1 MDEWSI
7 WTRCP
12 AAANTTPTKPFKSE
26 VKWLTPSWKDHSKRS
41 RCFGLQK
48 SLDVFY
54 ASMPLIW
61 RFVAWAKLDSWRR
74 FSRVGPR
81 RNPRWKLSSGEATS
95 VALGNAQMGDC
106 HMPLGASRAVGRF
119 RKSIVLHFFA
129 FLNGRSRNN
138 NNNNMKNIHM
148 VTYRV
153 QSDAQV
159 GGSQAHQ
166 GGTTLKMLGRW
177 NVEFD
182 SPSFDKQISP
192 RNLDEALTIGDCHV
206 TCLMRCLVIDV
217 ISLGPVQMSN
227 ENHRASAI
235 CLVFSFD
242 LLKFECADTFS
253 RRQRCW
259 SLPWLLSWNMSP
271 RPQRFSAVQLC
282 DPQEFYTCRGWS
294 CRRPQ
299 GSFQQKS
306 IWNWNPRSEEGAK
319 LTMVENG
326 WIWQFFKLSQL
337 SHTCT

>member
-12 AAANTTPTKPFKSE
+12 AAANTTPTKPFKFE

-48 SLDVFY
+48 YLDVFY

-61 RFVAWAKLDSWRR
+61 RFVTWAKLDSWRR

-81 RNPRWKLSSGEATS
+81 RNPRWKLRSSGEATS

-106 HMPLGASRAVGRF
+106 HMPLGASSAVGRF

-159 GGSQAHQ
+159 GQVFTSRFPPEIS
-166 GGTTLKMLGRW
+166 TKPW
-177 NVEFD
+177 
-182 SPSFDKQISP
+182 PSGI
-192 RNLDEALTIGDCHV
+192 A
-206 TCLMRCLVIDV
+206 
-217 ISLGPVQMSN
+217 MS
-227 ENHRASAI
+227 RVSCVAWSSMSSA
-235 CLVFSFD
+235 
-242 LLKFECADTFS
+242 
-253 RRQRCW
+253 
-259 SLPWLLSWNMSP
+259 
-271 RPQRFSAVQLC
+271 
-282 DPQEFYTCRGWS
+282 
-294 CRRPQ
+294 
-299 GSFQQKS
+299 
-306 IWNWNPRSEEGAK
+306 
-319 LTMVENG
+319 
-326 WIWQFFKLSQL
+326 
-337 SHTCT
+337 

>member
-1 MDEWSI
+1 MIDTVVKGSLKTLSLFWS
-7 WTRCP
+7 P
-12 AAANTTPTKPFKSE
+12 KM
-26 VKWLTPSWKDHSKRS
+26 S
-41 RCFGLQK
+41 RCFLCLYASDMKICGLGEARQLKALQSCRSSQK
-48 SLDVFY
+48 SSLKT
-54 ASMPLIW
+54 
-61 RFVAWAKLDSWRR
+61 AKLGRSHLCG
-74 FSRVGPR
+74 VGKRTDGRLPH
-81 RNPRWKLSSGEATS
+81 
-95 VALGNAQMGDC
+95 ALGSFKC
-106 HMPLGASRAVGRF
+106 CRPFLKT
-119 RKSIVLHFFA
+119 KSIVLHFFA

-138 NNNNMKNIHM
+138 NMKNMKNVHM

-153 QSDAQV
+153 QSDARV

-177 NVEFD
+177 NVESD
-182 SPSFDKQISP
+182 SPSFHKQISP

-217 ISLGPVQMSN
+217 ISLGPVQMS
-227 ENHRASAI
+227 SAN

-271 RPQRFSAVQLC
+271 RPQRLLTVQLC

-299 GSFQQKS
+299 GSFEERMVRTLQENQQKS

-319 LTMVENG
+319 LTMVEYG
-326 WIWQFFKLSQL
+326 WIWQLSQL

>member
-1 MDEWSI
+1 MIDTVVKGSLKTLSLFWS
-7 WTRCP
+7 P
-12 AAANTTPTKPFKSE
+12 KM
-26 VKWLTPSWKDHSKRS
+26 S
-41 RCFGLQK
+41 RCFLCLYASDMKICGLGEARQLKALQSCRSSQK
-48 SLDVFY
+48 SSLKT
-54 ASMPLIW
+54 
-61 RFVAWAKLDSWRR
+61 AKLGRSHLCG
-74 FSRVGPR
+74 VGKRTDGRLPH
-81 RNPRWKLSSGEATS
+81 
-95 VALGNAQMGDC
+95 ALGSFKCCRPFLKTM
-106 HMPLGASRAVGRF
+106 
-119 RKSIVLHFFA
+119 SIVLHFFA

-153 QSDAQV
+153 QSDARV

-182 SPSFDKQISP
+182 SPSFHKQISP
-192 RNLDEALTIGDCHV
+192 RNLDEALTIGACHV

-227 ENHRASAI
+227 ENHRASAN

-271 RPQRFSAVQLC
+271 RPQRFSFVNHRSFTLAEAGRAGGHKARLRNVWW
-282 DPQEFYTCRGWS
+282 EHCRKTS
-294 CRRPQ
+294 R
-299 GSFQQKS
+299 KT
-306 IWNWNPRSEEGAK
+306 WNWNPRSEEGAK
-319 LTMVENG
+319 LSMVEYG
-326 WIWQFFKLSQL
+326 W
-337 SHTCT
+337 